1 VVAQAVLCKIFWQW
15 GNRTMEDAVDN
26 EAFPTIETDEFD
38 DDDLMA
44 LIWNTLVKKR
54 ADEIENNFLVR
65 SSRSKKDSASNSDT
79 LIQRE
84 DDSQD
89 P

>member
-1 VVAQAVLCKIFWQW
+1 
-15 GNRTMEDAVDN
+15 MEDAVDN
-26 EAFPTIETDEFD
+26 EAFPTIVTDEFD

-54 ADEIENNFLVR
+54 ADDIENNFLLR